1 MRVSARLIVVI
12 LLTLVVLAW
21 FWPVALGRLP
31 SGGDATA
38 RHLPQMLQYDEA
50 LAAGQ
55 MPIWNDQVAFGEPL
69 HAQGEVG
76 LYYPLHLLLH
86 SLLPGR
92 TAYGMSLLL
101 HMLLATWF
109 AYLCARWFELGRSA
123 SMLAAIVFAG
133 QGFFINHLEHPWS
146 YTTGCW
152 VPLAVGLAWRWL
164 EGGGW
169 RWLVLLVGTLA
180 VQLLAGHFQLAFYTQ
195 LFLLV
200 MGIVATAS
208 AGTQRVSLGLRTAAI
223 PLAIIGSLLLAA
235 IQLLPTSELLAVADL
250 RGRGLD
256 WLGSFATAPIHLVN
270 YLVPTLMQDHPLWQG
285 VVWESWHTSPRECLH
300 YAGLLPLGL
309 AVRSLLP
316 RVRDRRV
323 CICAVMWVI
332 TVLLMLGPYL
342 PGFSLLARLPPLGW
356 FTATARWSLFGG
368 LMLGIMA
375 GISLE
380 QVELARFRRWLLKY
394 ASVVAFVTALLVATL
409 AFSSGSMESFGK
421 PLTPVAAHDLLEH
434 GYTMEQAQSAGMT
447 PYRELPAM
455 LKSELGVPLVNLL
468 LLLVLAAGVS
478 RMRGKKTLVI
488 ASLAVVVLDLGMVA
502 QQLRRVDLD
511 SHLLDPP
518 GNILMERLEGFS
530 GERVITPMGE
540 LASLTSAVPVKR
552 PSIPDLEIYW
562 DRFFGLEH
570 MVNIW
575 GSSFATI
582 PTPRR
587 WHDLATDVGFLAS
600 NLNHDHLELM
610 RLSGIRHLAL
620 SPYSLPPNPDLP
632 LVYRGTIIEMQI
644 TSDLYGNYMEQMP
657 AAGREWNFWEL
668 SADLPVARAW
678 AFPITDPPQ
687 PGSDPRLQTVP
698 PPARRHLLDS
708 AVPASEVLD
717 VASRQASRVFGT
729 VIVRGHAPSRSIL
742 VLADLD
748 YPGWTATLRGDGQE
762 RELAIEPAFG
772 GWRAVEL
779 PAAGK
784 YEVHF
789 EYRPRSLQV
798 GRRISLLALVGWI
811 TCLALCWFMDRRTI
825 TDENPDETT

>member
-1 MRVSARLIVVI
+1 MRVSARLIAVI

-38 RHLPQMLQYDEA
+38 RHLPQMLKYDEA
-50 LAAGQ
+50 LEAGR

-76 LYYPLHLLLH
+76 LYYPLHLFLH

-109 AYLCARWFELGRSA
+109 AYLCARWFQLGRPA

-152 VPLAVGLAWRWL
+152 IPLAVGLTWRWL
-164 EGGGW
+164 EDGGW
-169 RWLVLLVGTLA
+169 RWLVLLIGTLA

-200 MGIVATAS
+200 MGIVTTAS
-208 AGTQRVSLGLRTAAI
+208 AGKERGRLGLRTAAI

-250 RGRGLD
+250 RGRGLE

-316 RVRDRRV
+316 GIRDRRV
-323 CICAVMWVI
+323 CICAVMWAI

-342 PGFSLLARLPPLGW
+342 PGFSLLAKLPPLGW

-380 QVELARFRRWLLKY
+380 QVELASFQRWLLKY
-394 ASVVAFVTALLVATL
+394 AAVVAFVTALLVAML
-409 AFSSGSMESFGK
+409 AFASGSMESFGK
-421 PLTPVAAHDLLEH
+421 PLNPVAAHDLLEH
-434 GYTMEQAQSAGMT
+434 GYTMEQGQSAGLT

-455 LKSELGVPLVNLL
+455 LKSELGVPVVNLL
-468 LLLVLAAGVS
+468 LLLLLAAGVS
-478 RMRGKKTLVI
+478 RMRGKKAMVI

-511 SHLLDPP
+511 SHVPDPP
-518 GNILMERLEGFS
+518 GNSLMERLEGLT

-540 LASLTSAVPVKR
+540 LATLTGAVPVKR
-552 PSIPDLEIYW
+552 PSIPDMAIYW
-562 DRFFGLEH
+562 DPFLGPDI
-570 MVNIW
+570 VNIW
-575 GSSFATI
+575 GTSFPTI

-587 WHDLATDVGFLAS
+587 WQDLATDAGFLAS
-600 NLNHDHLELM
+600 NLNRDQLELM
-610 RLSGIRHLAL
+610 RLSGIRYLAL
-620 SPYSLPPNPDLP
+620 GPYSLQPNPDLP
-632 LVYRGTIIEMQI
+632 LLYRETISEMQI

-657 AAGREWNFWEL
+657 ATGRQWNFWEL
-668 SADLPVARAW
+668 SAELSVARAW
-678 AFPITDPPQ
+678 AFPITDPAQ
-687 PGSDPRLQTVP
+687 PGSDPRLQMVP
-698 PPARRHLLDS
+698 PPARRQMLDS
-708 AVPASEVLD
+708 AVPASEIEGKGE
-717 VASRQASRVFGT
+717 RFT
-729 VIVRGHAPSRSIL
+729 VRGSVPSRSIL

-748 YPGWTATLRGDGQE
+748 YPGWTATLLSNGQE

-779 PAAGK
+779 SVAGK
-784 YEVHF
+784 YEVRF
-789 EYRPRSLQV
+789 EYRPRSLRV
-798 GRRISLLALVGWI
+798 GRRISLLALLGWI
-811 TCLALCWFMDRRTI
+811 TCLALCWFMDRRAI
-825 TDENPDETT
+825 TDEKPDETT